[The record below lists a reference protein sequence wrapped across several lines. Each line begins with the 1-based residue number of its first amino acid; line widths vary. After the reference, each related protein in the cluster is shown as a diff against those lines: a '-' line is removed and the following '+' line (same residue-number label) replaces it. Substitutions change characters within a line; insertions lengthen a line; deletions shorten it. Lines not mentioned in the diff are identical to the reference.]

1 MTHSQPTDGDSDV
14 SDTYPTADPR
24 DQAESVEA
32 PSRSPES
39 IDIPADVT
47 DSSETPPSRGEDD
60 FDIDLGGD
68 SYRSSSEDEVSI
80 NLDFGGPSSEAAEAP
95 DSEIDLDFGTA
106 PEPEADEPFDVDE
119 HDAGTEALEA
129 FRSEL
134 RRKPGEWY
142 VVHTYSGMENRVL
155 QNLENRVSSLN
166 MEDYIYEIIVP
177 TEEVTE
183 IRNGQR
189 KQVKRTVLPGYV
201 LVRMDLTDES
211 WSTVRHTP
219 SVTGF
224 VGHSNQP
231 VPLSYDEVEKM
242 LAPAVLAAATATSEG
257 PTRRRK
263 KVEVADFAVGD
274 SVMVVDGPFAGV
286 HATITEINVNSQRLK
301 ALVEILGRETPVDL
315 TFPQVQKV

>member
-1 MTHSQPTDGDSDV
+1 MTNEPRNGDIDV
-14 SDTYPTADPR
+14 PDEPQQD
-24 DQAESVEA
+24 AEALETLA
-32 PSRSPES
+32 
-39 IDIPADVT
+39 
-47 DSSETPPSRGEDD
+47 SSSSAETPEDD
-60 FDIDLGGD
+60 FDIDLG
-68 SYRSSSEDEVSI
+68 SYPASREDEVDI
-80 NLDFGGPSSEAAEAP
+80 NLDFGGAPAERPQDDFGIDLGLEETAEEPEAAE
-95 DSEIDLDFGTA
+95 G
-106 PEPEADEPFDVDE
+106 EPEEETEAG
-119 HDAGTEALEA
+119 HDALEA
-129 FRSEL
+129 FRSDL
-134 RRKPGEWY
+134 RSKPGDWY

-189 KQVKRTVLPGYV
+189 KQVRRTVLPGYV

-224 VGHSNQP
+224 VGHSNSP
-231 VPLSYDEVEKM
+231 VPLSLDEVEKM
-242 LAPAVLAAATATSEG
+242 LAPAIVAAATASSEG
-257 PTRRRK
+257 PTRRKK
-263 KVEVADFAVGD
+263 KVEVADFVVGD

-286 HATITEINVNSQRLK
+286 HATITEINVNNQRLK

-315 TFPQVQKV
+315 TFPQIQKI

>member
-1 MTHSQPTDGDSDV
+1 MSNEPRNGDIDV
-14 SDTYPTADPR
+14 PDEPQQD
-24 DQAESVEA
+24 AETL
-32 PSRSPES
+32 ES
-39 IDIPADVT
+39 LA
-47 DSSETPPSRGEDD
+47 SSASAETPED
-60 FDIDLGGD
+60 FDIDLG
-68 SYRSSSEDEVSI
+68 SYPASREDDVDI
-80 NLDFGGPSSEAAEAP
+80 NLDFGSAP
-95 DSEIDLDFGTA
+95 VDGATEEDFELDFGGLPTTDE
-106 PEPEADEPFDVDE
+106 EPETVEVE
-119 HDAGTEALEA
+119 SEEESDAGHDALEA
-129 FRSEL
+129 FRSDL
-134 RRKPGEWY
+134 RAKPGDWY

-189 KQVKRTVLPGYV
+189 KQVRRTVLPGYV

-224 VGHSNQP
+224 VGHSNSP
-231 VPLSYDEVEKM
+231 VPLSLDEVEKM
-242 LAPAVLAAATATSEG
+242 LAPAIVAAATASSEG
-257 PTRRRK
+257 PARRK
-263 KVEVADFAVGD
+263 KKIEVADFAVGD

-286 HATITEINVNSQRLK
+286 HATITEINVNNQRLK

-315 TFPQVQKV
+315 TFPQIQKV

>member
-1 MTHSQPTDGDSDV
+1 MTDQDYGDTGVPDTFSADQPQDEAQLVEDS
-14 SDTYPTADPR
+14 A
-24 DQAESVEA
+24 A
-32 PSRSPES
+32 PANGSSEQ
-39 IDIPADVT
+39 T
-47 DSSETPPSRGEDD
+47 DSTVQTPAEDD
-60 FDIDLGGD
+60 FDIDLGTE
-68 SYRSSSEDEVSI
+68 SYRSSSDDDLSI
-80 NLDFGGPSSEAAEAP
+80 NLDFGGTSTEAAEPA
-95 DSEIDLDFGTA
+95 DQDIDLDFGA
-106 PEPEADEPFDVDE
+106 AAEPEAEEPAEVEE
-119 HDAGTEALEA
+119 HDAGAEALQT
-129 FRSEL
+129 FRTEL
-134 RRKPGEWY
+134 RTKPGEWY
-142 VVHTYSGMENRVL
+142 VVHTYSGMENRVM

-242 LAPAVLAAATATSEG
+242 LAPAIIAAATATSEG

-263 KVEVADFAVGD
+263 KVEVVDFAIGD

-286 HATITEINVNSQRLK
+286 HATITELNVNSQRLK

-315 TFPQVQKV
+315 TFSQVQKA